1 MICSAVLSPKANSA
15 FVFCLTVVTEAS
27 TSCSTEQL
35 GSCFLQK
42 ASPEVVPENA
52 SSVIPSG
59 QGESQPWAE
68 VGTCNV
74 LWGRILV
81 AKGLLSFE
89 ISQGRAGSQK
99 V

>member
-1 MICSAVLSPKANSA
+1 MHSAVLSPKADSA
-15 FVFCLTVVTEAS
+15 FVFCLLVVAEAS
-27 TSCSTEQL
+27 TSCSDEQL

-52 SSVIPSG
+52 SSGIPSG

-68 VGTCNV
+68 VGVCSV
-74 LWGRILV
+74 LEGRILA

-89 ISQGRAGSQK
+89 ISQGRARSQK
-99 V
+99 E